1 MTNNYLMTKHC
12 IIYFFLCVVPFLGYS
27 QDIALYEQFNGRYD
41 YTAIGNTMNL
51 FENGPFPDCDILT
64 SSSAT
69 LNLSNEQT
77 IIAAYLYWAGSG
89 PGDFDVQL
97 NDIAITA
104 ERTFADAIDET
115 RIFFAAFA
123 DVTSII
129 QNFGNDTYTLS
140 DLDVST
146 FIPDYCATGTNFAG
160 WAITVIYQDPN
171 LPLNQ
176 VNVYDGLQS
185 VPTDLTIVLDNLN
198 VLDNDGAKIGFVSWE
213 GDSALAVNETLTINN
228 TVIGNPPLNP
238 PNNAFNGTNS
248 FTGETNLYNMDI
260 DVYNIQ
266 NNIAIGDTNATISLT
281 SGQDFVMIN
290 NVITVLNSQL
300 PDATVI
306 IDTIFNACNNRNVT
320 VDFTVSNN
328 NSTDSLPENT
338 PIAIYADNILIGETQ
353 TSMPI
358 PINDSES
365 MTISMNIPFDIPEDF
380 LLSIVVDDNGL
391 GQSTIN
397 EIDETNNADS
407 ETVTL
412 IFSPE
417 AITLTPL
424 ENCDIG
430 FDTAFFD
437 LTTVLDQI
445 DLNYDAST
453 MAFYHNL
460 NDLITE
466 SNTIITPENFQ
477 NTEAPQT
484 LFIRI
489 EATPCYAIYQF
500 EIFIENCPPVVP
512 QGFSPNS
519 DGINDW
525 FNIQGLYDIF
535 EQHELLI
542 YNRYGTLIFKGNNSL
557 YWDGTANKGL
567 NNKGELL
574 PVGTYFY
581 VLKLNDKNYKTLT
594 GWVYLNY

>member
-1 MTNNYLMTKHC
+1 MTKHC

-320 VDFTVSNN
+320 IDFTVSNN

-353 TSMPI
+353 TSVPI
-358 PINDSES
+358 PINGSES

-417 AITLTPL
+417 VITLDPL

-489 EATPCYAIYQF
+489 EATPCYTIYQF

>member
-338 PIAIYADNILIGETQ
+338 PIAIYADNILVGETQ
-353 TSMPI
+353 TSVPI
-358 PINDSES
+358 PINGSES

-417 AITLTPL
+417 VITLDPL

-489 EATPCYAIYQF
+489 EATPCYTIYQF

-557 YWDGTANKGL
+557 YWDGTANIGL

>member
-417 AITLTPL
+417 VITLTPL